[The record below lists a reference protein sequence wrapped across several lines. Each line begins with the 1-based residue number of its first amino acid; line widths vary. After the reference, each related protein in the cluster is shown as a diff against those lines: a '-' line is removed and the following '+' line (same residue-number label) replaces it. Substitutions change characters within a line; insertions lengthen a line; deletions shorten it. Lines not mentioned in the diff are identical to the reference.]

1 MKIKKI
7 ISELLTFI
15 GLKSIESKVKFT
27 KMGKS
32 IVNGKR
38 RAVKMIFT
46 EISDKRKFLSLLYK
60 LKSGTETLKDLQIQ
74 HDLSLSEREELK
86 SLLKESKKLNEQEKP
101 KDYLYKVRCQP
112 LAFKIVKFLTRQKT
126 NN

>member
-1 MKIKKI
+1 
-7 ISELLTFI
+7 
-15 GLKSIESKVKFT
+15 
-27 KMGKS
+27 MGKS

-101 KDYLYKVRCQP
+101 KDYLYKVRGQS
-112 LAFKIVKFLTRQKT
+112 LAFKIVKVFSKAK
-126 NN
+126 N